1 MPISRTHPRR
11 PIQRVT
17 PLDASLSPRPR
28 DTSRGFPLD
37 GHRPPPQAVLDAM
50 AEATLHKGFTGS
62 RHPLC
67 GKCFTRRSSSGA
79 CNCPSDVDALK
90 VRRLT
95 AHHARSP
102 FADALG
108 ES

>member
-1 MPISRTHPRR
+1 MIISKSSPRR
-11 PIQRVT
+11 PRQRMT
-17 PLDASLSPRPR
+17 ALDANLSPRPR
-28 DTSRGFPLD
+28 DTSPGF
-37 GHRPPPQAVLDAM
+37 GATHRPPPQAVLDRM
-50 AEATLHKGFTGS
+50 AEETIHKGFTGS
-62 RHPLC
+62 RHPAC
-67 GKCFTRRSSSGA
+67 PRCFTRQSSSGA

-108 ES
+108 E